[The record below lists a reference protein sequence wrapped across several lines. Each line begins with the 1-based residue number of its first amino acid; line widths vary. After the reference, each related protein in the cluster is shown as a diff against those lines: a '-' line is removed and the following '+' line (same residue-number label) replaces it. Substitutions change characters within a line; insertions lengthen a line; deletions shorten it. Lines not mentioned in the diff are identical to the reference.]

1 MTNYY
6 LSVVIPAYNEEKK
19 IAQDLA
25 LVYEYLAPQ
34 TYEYEVLVVDDGSK
48 DKTHEI
54 AKSLEPQ
61 YKNLR
66 NIRYEQN
73 RGKGYAVKT
82 GVLQAKGD
90 HILFADA
97 GTCVPCRD
105 VEKGLQL
112 LQNGYDVAL
121 GSRALEESRVLL
133 KQPKYRRVGSRIFGY
148 VVRWI
153 MGVNPIRDTQC
164 GFKVFKREAAHTI
177 FCRNRIDGFMFDT
190 ETILNAKKMGF
201 RLKEFPVTWKNDP
214 DTRYN
219 PVWGSVRN
227 FKELWKIKFSKSDE

>member
-25 LVYEYLAPQ
+25 LVYDYLARQ

-48 DKTHEI
+48 DRTYEI
-54 AKSLEPQ
+54 VKSLEPKC
-61 YKNLR
+61 KNLR
-66 NIRYEQN
+66 GIRYEQN

-82 GVLQAKGD
+82 GVLQARGEY
-90 HILFADA
+90 ILFADA
-97 GTCVPCRD
+97 GTCVPYQD
-105 VEKGLQL
+105 MEKGLQV

-133 KQPKYRRVGSRIFGY
+133 KQPKYRQIGSTIFGFI
-148 VVRWI
+148 VHWV
-153 MGVNPIRDTQC
+153 MGVNPVRDTQC
-164 GFKVFKREAAHTI
+164 GFKVFKREAAHAI
-177 FCRNRIDGFMFDT
+177 FGRNRIDGFMFDT
-190 ETILNAKKMGF
+190 ETILNAKKLGL

-214 DTRYN
+214 DTRFN

-227 FKELWKIKFSKSDE
+227 LKELWKIKFSR